1 MSQERRK
8 VLFYLRPGLNA
19 SEQYADAKLEGH
31 PLRDRNDMARTA
43 MLAGIALGEVDR
55 RLPPMLASLLSGDN
69 SPEVIRK
76 MLVSFLEISPEV
88 RENPEGNPS
97 ASADVKKPGVSK
109 SRSAQNLANSLP
121 D

>member
-43 MLAGIALGEVDR
+43 MLAGIALGEVDS

-88 RENPEGNPS
+88 REASEGNTS
-97 ASADVKKPGVSK
+97 VSEDVKKPGVPK